1 MSKYVHKEEDKEEG
15 KDEEE
20 KSVVQAASKNKNT
33 SSNLDVIQEKII
45 TVDKINSNTEENE
58 SSPPAAAML
67 PSSGI
72 NNRRS
77 NSVIKKGETWMQKL
91 QNRKSIVELIH
102 GPDVFQRKS
111 ITVYGQV
118 FHIDN
123 NLRWRIKHGQR
134 LSLFFAFVS
143 VTLNIFKDRNEIISM
158 VVMLAALP
166 VLIGIFMI
174 YYKNVSYVIIRKL
187 LKESNVII
195 ILSMSIAHVI
205 INGYKPDAGRPFI
218 FDILLFLFINLFVF
232 MDSFK
237 VKSRLFV
244 IIIGILFLIIL
255 ITNIWRITMGN
266 GGMDSKGE
274 FIILLKYQWDGMP
287 YIMYKRPIQRSIF
300 IQTLLFSV
308 SGLYTLFR
316 DTELELMIFCKG
328 NIYRDTGTTSK
339 HKADEE
345 YSKNKKEED
354 ISVIVQKE

>member
-1 MSKYVHKEEDKEEG
+1 
-15 KDEEE
+15 
-20 KSVVQAASKNKNT
+20 
-33 SSNLDVIQEKII
+33 
-45 TVDKINSNTEENE
+45 
-58 SSPPAAAML
+58 
-67 PSSGI
+67 
-72 NNRRS
+72 
-77 NSVIKKGETWMQKL
+77 
-91 QNRKSIVELIH
+91 
-102 GPDVFQRKS
+102 
-111 ITVYGQV
+111 
-118 FHIDN
+118 
-123 NLRWRIKHGQR
+123 
-134 LSLFFAFVS
+134 
-143 VTLNIFKDRNEIISM
+143 
-158 VVMLAALP
+158 MLAALP

-274 FIILLKYQWDGMP
+274 FIILLKYKWDGMP

-328 NIYRDTGTTSK
+328 NIYRDTGST
-339 HKADEE
+339 
-345 YSKNKKEED
+345 
-354 ISVIVQKE
+354 